1 MSELIKAAVINRQ
14 QVDAMEAASAK
25 LAEKLASNEALTVEI
40 DTAIKINQDD
50 KKSTFGLH
58 LTLAEMFSVDELRN
72 LPEVGSMAGQ
82 TDNFDLYR
90 YVDLNGAKRNGSF
103 WRKMAQDHPSGAK
116 YMNTIAAIGD
126 ATKITNAY
134 TAMSEGQRKQNKKD
148 AQKAFDAFLTKMKDA
163 FATFGAMDKANE
175 LPGVVVTYSMEPELD
190 DKGNIVY
197 EDDKRTVMSMV
208 YTDSTQPIRVGHK
221 VRADVCQYYTIP
233 NFLRLDPAK
242 ATLNGGTYEA
252 FITSNNR
259 DVDGPAGDGIAVETF
274 IQFESATAAVTNWL
288 EKVKANPAH
297 IKMLLTQ
304 YRTAGSDDRIM
315 TVFNLA
321 EQLTIVT
328 ELPEFKARYEKLV
341 IDGYDGP
348 AKKIAA

>member
-1 MSELIKAAVINRQ
+1 MSELIKASVISRQ

-25 LAEKLASNEALTVEI
+25 LAEKLASNEALTTEI
-40 DTAIKINQDD
+40 ETAIKINQDD

-58 LTLAEMFSVDELRN
+58 LTLMEMFTVEELRE

-116 YMNTIAAIGD
+116 YMSTIAAIGD
-126 ATKITNAY
+126 ATKVNNAY
-134 TAMSEGQRKQNKKD
+134 TVMNDGQRKLHKKD
-148 AQKAFDAFLTKMKDA
+148 ATKAFDAFLTKMKDA
-163 FATFGAMDKANE
+163 FATFGAIDKANE
-175 LPGVVVTYSMEPELD
+175 LPGVVVSYAETPELD

-197 EDDKRTVMSMV
+197 TDDKRTEISMI
-208 YTDSTQPIRVGHK
+208 YADTTQPIRVGHK

-259 DVDGPAGDGIAVETF
+259 DVEGPAGDGIAVDTF
-274 IQFESATAAVTNWL
+274 IQFESATAAATNWL

-297 IKMLLTQ
+297 IKMLLAQ
-304 YRTAGSDDRIM
+304 YRTTGSDDRLM
-315 TVFNLA
+315 TLFNLA

-328 ELPEFKARYEKLV
+328 ELPEFKSRYEKLV
-341 IDGYDGP
+341 IDGYSGP
-348 AKKIAA
+348 VKAAA